1 MNYDLKDQIRELT
14 DFIETSQTQIQGPDV
29 RATAAG
35 LTSTV
40 DKTSL
45 RRKGVL
51 IAVSA
56 FVLVLILVGGMAW
69 LVPLG
74 DNAPPAN
81 EPTVTTTMVP
91 TEDAVESLEP
101 PRLTENIPPGLESG
115 ILDTSVGDA
124 RWVRLTGDVSS
135 LPRGEALL
143 WPTGFAIF
151 ERPQVPVFD
160 VRLPARLWVSPDGVE
175 WRVEPIPAPDDAE
188 DVSLTLVDGE
198 YWLLSVNPNRLWRS
212 SDGATWEEYDLS
224 GLAPPGPAGFN
235 MRMEGH
241 TGPVKA
247 GDLTVLYVQYVG
259 LFPAEAFG
267 IPRQC
272 TERPLRLE
280 PGVYQMTGDE
290 ECPQGGPVLRFI
302 ETETGLQVLDNAT
315 GEVLGEILE
324 ADLTHIETM
333 AETDELRVESL
344 FIIGDGE
351 VTRAEKPW
359 PRSSG
364 SDDGAEFGVV
374 PPGRPDDTNPVRLE
388 SGWFATDGSIGGP
401 SDGDAWWMYV
411 DGTWIS
417 LVDLGM
423 ERPEPDCIVSATATE
438 TTTFFFGGPC
448 FFWDSNARNVWV
460 LSLEPSN

>member
-1 MNYDLKDQIRELT
+1 MSDLGTQLLSYGEHLDEIAPPLTADELDGRSQELELT
-14 DFIETSQTQIQGPDV
+14 AEPRRRPRPWLV
-29 RATAAG
+29 AA
-35 LTSTV
+35 
-40 DKTSL
+40 
-45 RRKGVL
+45 
-51 IAVSA
+51 AA
-56 FVLVLILVGGMAW
+56 AAAVLILIGGIG
-69 LVPLG
+69 LLTRNGTDTEESPVV
-74 DNAPPAN
+74 DQV
-81 EPTVTTTMVP
+81 EP
-91 TEDAVESLEP
+91 DESLET

-135 LPRGEALL
+135 LPRGEALR

-151 ERPQVPVFD
+151 EGPRLLVEGG
-160 VRLPARLWVSPDGVE
+160 VRHPARLWVSPNGVE

-198 YWLLSVNPNRLWRS
+198 YWLLSVSPNRLWRS
-212 SDGATWEEYDLS
+212 SDGATWDEYDLS
-224 GLAPPGPAGFN
+224 ALAPPGPAGFN
-235 MRMEGH
+235 MRIEGH
-241 TGPVKA
+241 TPPVKA
-247 GDLTVLYVQYVG
+247 GDLTVLKIQYVG

-272 TERPLRLE
+272 TERPLRLDL
-280 PGVYQMTGDE
+280 GVYQMTGDE

-302 ETETGLQVLDNAT
+302 ETETGLQVLDNVT

-351 VTRAEKPW
+351 VTQAEKPW
-359 PRSSG
+359 PRISG

-374 PPGRPDDTNPVRLE
+374 PPGRPDDTHPVRLE

-401 SDGDAWWMYV
+401 SDGDVWWMHV

-423 ERPEPDCIVSATATE
+423 EHPEPGCIVSATAIE
-438 TTTFFFGGPC
+438 TTTFFFGGDC
-448 FFWDSNARNVWV
+448 FPWDSDARNVWI
-460 LSLEPSN
+460 LSLEPSA